1 MILEFDNYLFD
12 KDKFLLSVLNGDVY
26 KTQYIVSE
34 VINNKGFLTI
44 SNKFN
49 YKLSKEIIIDNLDM
63 LRDKGIVRV
72 RIKKGDW
79 NE

>member
-49 YKLSKEIIIDNLDM
+49 YKLPKEFIIDNLDI
-63 LRDKGIVRV
+63 LRDRGIVRV
-72 RIKKGDW
+72 RIKKGD
-79 NE
+79 

>member
-49 YKLSKEIIIDNLDM
+49 YKLSKECIIDNLDI
-63 LRDKGIVRV
+63 LRDRGIVRV
-72 RIKKGDW
+72 RIKKGD
-79 NE
+79 

>member
-1 MILEFDNYLFD
+1 MMILEFDNYLFD

-49 YKLSKEIIIDNLDM
+49 YKLSKEFIIDNLDI
-63 LRDKGIVRV
+63 LRDRGIVRV
-72 RIKKGDW
+72 RIKKGD
-79 NE
+79 

>member
-1 MILEFDNYLFD
+1 MIILEFDNYLFD
-12 KDKFLLSVLNGDVY
+12 KDKFLLSALNGDVY

-49 YKLSKEIIIDNLDM
+49 YKLSKEFIIDNLDI
-63 LRDKGIVRV
+63 LRDRGIVRV
-72 RIKKGDW
+72 RIKKGD
-79 NE
+79 